1 MATTAPFLPLSVP
14 APEVTMDISS
24 PQNQMHDHDIELDFG
39 DGEYDGGVDLLD
51 DAMLTDGE
59 QPRPQ
64 TGATDDVMEDDVHQ
78 DAPEAEMQD
87 TPVEQPPA
95 HDQYDEELIDYGD
108 EEDLDTTIMNAE
120 EGFNTFHEQQI
131 DGAEKFSEEIVRLPE
146 EPKFEQPEIG
156 EDFPSYELVHD
167 AAAHDPTDDTAAD
180 EATYDDAQA
189 EQHPADL
196 TNGDVDDLTY
206 PAEETGKTLEQIA
219 HPTMTI
225 DTTSN
230 SLADGP
236 ASPTDTGLHPVML
249 YYSEHSMPLFRS
261 KHEPEGLLKNDNL
274 VNVHLHDLMA
284 GIRDL
289 LVQML
294 GEDAVP
300 EARDFTLSFDGLGL
314 MLPAESTS
322 AFQTSLKDVLDMYLM
337 LWQNDGEQ
345 EVPPLSIVLTTQGF
359 SGQFAML
366 KQAAET
372 GTGMSQLM
380 PKGVEEEVEEY
391 DEVEEHE
398 NGDDEERYRRY
409 LEQQQQADLAE
420 GESLAPEEGH
430 EYQQEEEYYEGDET
444 AAENTEVV
452 PALQEDEN
460 DYGEEDEYDQN
471 GETNNHTHVEVPL
484 AQESE
489 DAYQQEEEYHEGEE
503 YHDDDAQH
511 YGESHDQVQASHAV
525 PEPEAEQYAKGAE
538 QLDQDFEHEVAAEE
552 AYDEDVE
559 QVADESNDGIER
571 GAIEHNSPEPVA
583 AAADQSNGTEEDLCG
598 ELPKAVSIASSET
611 FKGDVAKEHAGEYHE
626 DDLIDWD
633 DDSSLTHLSSELA
646 VDDQDEFAM
655 LLKEYEADDAK
666 AALDAQTKNYDGHG
680 DAHDEQTLAAQNDVS
695 DELNLDSE
703 DFPETHEAN
712 DVHAQHDGADDLEQH
727 EHNEENF
734 DQADTYEEQQ
744 EAAYEGHGEDE
755 QYHAAHE
762 FDDGGDYE
770 HGLERQP
777 NGEEH
782 AGETKHVAAVTDHD
796 GHNGTIVDEPINF
809 DDDIGFDDET
819 TEQHEARK
827 ASESGFVANGTDS
840 PLGKRTFD
848 EHADDDLYSDD
859 DEPDLKK
866 VRAG

>member
-1 MATTAPFLPLSVP
+1 MATTASFLPLSVP

-24 PQNQMHDHDIELDFG
+24 PQNQMHDQDIELDFG

-59 QPRPQ
+59 QARPQ
-64 TGATDDVMEDDVHQ
+64 TAATDDVMEDDVQQ

-108 EEDLDTTIMNAE
+108 EEDFIEPHIEDTTIMNAE
-120 EGFNTFHEQQI
+120 EEFNTFHEQQI
-131 DGAEKFSEEIVRLPE
+131 DGAEKFSEEIVRLPGD
-146 EPKFEQPEIG
+146 PTFEQPEII
-156 EDFPSYELVHD
+156 EDFSSYELVHD
-167 AAAHDPTDDTAAD
+167 AAAHDPADDTAAD

-206 PAEETGKTLEQIA
+206 PADKTGETLEQVA

-380 PKGVEEEVEEY
+380 PKGVEEGVEDY

-420 GESLAPEEGH
+420 GESLALEQGR
-430 EYQQEEEYYEGDET
+430 EYQQEEEYYEGDGT
-444 AAENTEVV
+444 AAENTGVV
-452 PALQEDEN
+452 LALQDEN
-460 DYGEEDEYDQN
+460 DYGEEDEYDLN

-489 DAYQQEEEYHEGEE
+489 DVYQQGEEYHEREE
-503 YHDDDAQH
+503 YDDDDAHDDVQH
-511 YGESHDQVQASHAV
+511 YGESHDQVQASHGV
-525 PEPEAEQYAKGAE
+525 HKLEAEQYAEGAE
-538 QLDQDFEHEVAAEE
+538 QLDQDFEHEVAVEE

-559 QVADESNDGIER
+559 QVADESHESIKR
-571 GAIEHNSPEPVA
+571 GAIEHTSPEPVA
-583 AAADQSNGTEEDLCG
+583 AAADQSNGTEEDMRG
-598 ELPKAVSIASSET
+598 ELPKAASIASSET
-611 FKGDVAKEHAGEYHE
+611 FKGDVANEHA
-626 DDLIDWD
+626 
-633 DDSSLTHLSSELA
+633 ELA

-666 AALDAQTKNYDGHG
+666 AALDAQTKNHDGHG
-680 DAHDEQTLAAQNDVS
+680 DAHDEQTLPEQNDRS

-703 DFPETHEAN
+703 DFPETHEGKE
-712 DVHAQHDGADDLEQH
+712 VHAQHDGADDLDHH
-727 EHNEENF
+727 EHDEENF
-734 DQADTYEEQQ
+734 NQADTYKEQQ
-744 EAAYEGHGEDE
+744 EAAYEGYGEDG

-762 FDDGGDYE
+762 TADGGDYE
-770 HGLERQP
+770 HGLEHQP
-777 NGEEH
+777 DGEDH
-782 AGETKHVAAVTDHD
+782 AGETEHVAAKTGHK

>member
-1 MATTAPFLPLSVP
+1 MATTASFLPLSVP
-14 APEVTMDISS
+14 APEVTMDISP
-24 PQNQMHDHDIELDFG
+24 PQNQMHDQDIELDFG

-59 QPRPQ
+59 QARPQ
-64 TGATDDVMEDDVHQ
+64 TAATDDVMEDDVQQ

-108 EEDLDTTIMNAE
+108 EEDFLEPHVEDTTIMNAE

-131 DGAEKFSEEIVRLPE
+131 DGAEKFSEEVVRLPE
-146 EPKFEQPEIG
+146 DPTFEQPENN
-156 EDFPSYELVHD
+156 EDFSSYELVHD
-167 AAAHDPTDDTAAD
+167 AAAHDPADDTAAD
-180 EATYDDAQA
+180 DAQV
-189 EQHPADL
+189 EQHPAEL

-206 PAEETGKTLEQIA
+206 PAGKTGETLEQVA

-314 MLPAESTS
+314 MLAAESTS

-359 SGQFAML
+359 SGQFAMF
-366 KQAAET
+366 KQAAGM

-380 PKGVEEEVEEY
+380 PKDVEEEAEEY
-391 DEVEEHE
+391 DEVEEHGD
-398 NGDDEERYRRY
+398 GDDEERYRRY

-430 EYQQEEEYYEGDET
+430 EYQQEEEYYEGDAT
-444 AAENTEVV
+444 AAENTGVV
-452 PALQEDEN
+452 PTLQEDGNE
-460 DYGEEDEYDQN
+460 YGEEDEYDQD
-471 GETNNHTHVEVPL
+471 GETNNNTHVEVPL

-489 DAYQQEEEYHEGEE
+489 DVDQQGEEYHEGEE
-503 YHDDDAQH
+503 YDDDAHDNVQH
-511 YGESHDQVQASHAV
+511 DGESHDQVQASHV
-525 PEPEAEQYAKGAE
+525 SQEPKAEQYAEGAE
-538 QLDQDFEHEVAAEE
+538 QLDQDFEHEDAVEE
-552 AYDEDVE
+552 AYDEAVE
-559 QVADESNDGIER
+559 QVADESHE
-571 GAIEHNSPEPVA
+571 ANSPEPVA
-583 AAADQSNGTEEDLCG
+583 APADQSNGTEEDLRG
-598 ELPKAVSIASSET
+598 ELPKATSIASSET
-611 FKGDVAKEHAGEYHE
+611 FKGDVANEHAGEYHG

-666 AALDAQTKNYDGHG
+666 AALDAQTESHDGNG
-680 DAHDEQTLAAQNDVS
+680 DAHDGQNLPEQNDVS

-703 DFPETHEAN
+703 DFPETHEGN
-712 DVHAQHDGADDLEQH
+712 NVRAQHDGADDLDHH

-744 EAAYEGHGEDE
+744 EAAYEGHGADE
-755 QYHAAHE
+755 QYPAAHE
-762 FDDGGDYE
+762 FDDYE
-770 HGLERQP
+770 HGLEHQP
-777 NGEEH
+777 NGEDH
-782 AGETKHVAAVTDHD
+782 AGETEHVAAVTGHQ